1 MKHSH
6 SEGTDIKNFY
16 WSESEGT
23 DIKNNTDHKI
33 CKSKGI
39 KLSILLILL
48 SCVQVS
54 VANDLHLFTEQ
65 NSVLALTSLDNESTL
80 GTFRG
85 VISNNVFEAIQ
96 YNGLLDTD
104 SNSDGTGNST
114 ESNSD
119 GTGGHVESNSD
130 GTGGATE
137 SNSDGTGGPTESNS
151 DGTGGPTESNSDGT
165 GKTSILTVLI
175 ECSADQGM
183 IGTLETENTTTVI
196 EFDNTYID
204 GEKINC
210 QQFSR

>member
-1 MKHSH
+1 MKQSH

-151 DGTGGPTESNSDGT
+151 DGTG
-165 GKTSILTVLI
+165 KTSILTVLI
-175 ECSADQGM
+175 ECSANRGM
-183 IGTLETENTTTVI
+183 IGTLETENSTTEIV
-196 EFDNTYID
+196 FDNIYID
-204 GEKINC
+204 GEKLNC